1 MLKYAKALVAR
12 AKVYYITGNH
22 ERRLE
27 NFDELMD
34 ELSKVGFIVLLN
46 RVSVYYDKGFEID
59 FLGLDENQANFDD
72 YKARKKAPLNI
83 RICRRTLSNL
93 MNSEDIK

>member
-34 ELSKVGFIVLLN
+34 ELSKVGFVESAYITTRAL
-46 RVSVYYDKGFEID
+46 K
-59 FLGLDENQANFDD
+59 
-72 YKARKKAPLNI
+72 
-83 RICRRTLSNL
+83 
-93 MNSEDIK
+93 